1 MHYVYQTAGR
11 VWIDTFRVI
20 LTTSGWFRK
29 LRINTGRPHS
39 SLMDWYRREV
49 NMAFI
54 THIGFRL
61 NLGVQAMYSY
71 GERSQCKLFDVN
83 TFFELLR
90 VNATQSRLGLHGS
103 GGP

>member
-11 VWIDTFRVI
+11 EWIYIFRVI
-20 LTTSGWFRK
+20 LTTSGWSRK

-39 SLMDWYRREV
+39 GLMDCYRRQV
-49 NMAFI
+49 HTAFI
-54 THIGFRL
+54 THIDSRL

-83 TFFELLR
+83 TFF
-90 VNATQSRLGLHGS
+90 
-103 GGP
+103 